1 MQLESLPPSLQK
13 EINGKNYFMLADTM
27 AWLKG
32 KSKPEL
38 ATTYKRRCSDANIIY
53 YKDSNQK
60 GKPRIY
66 VTVDGLKEIVD
77 KTQSV
82 KLDYKRLLGLSSGGT
97 RAEHVFRSLLDGFF
111 SFHNISVETQVACNG
126 YFIDFIIGGSLA
138 VEFDEDGHA
147 SYFNKDEIKR
157 EEAIKKSYSLV
168 RVSDRDN
175 EGLAIAKV
183 YAQYLFTRKLGELK

>member
-1 MQLESLPPSLQK
+1 MKLESLPSHLQK
-13 EINGKNYFMLADTM
+13 EINVVNYFMLADTM

-32 KSKPEL
+32 KDKPEL
-38 ATTYKRRCSDANIIY
+38 ATVYKRKCSTSNIIK
-53 YKDSNQK
+53 YKDNDQK

-66 VTVDGLKEIVD
+66 VNIEGLKEIVD

-97 RAEHVFRSLLDGFF
+97 RSEHVFRSLLDGFF
-111 SFHNISVETQVACNG
+111 GFYGVEVKSQVLHKG
-126 YFIDFIIGGSLA
+126 YFIDFVIDGFLA

-147 SYFNKDEIKR
+147 SYFNEREAKR
-157 EEAIKKSYSLV
+157 EASIKEKYQLV

-175 EGLAIAKV
+175 EGMAIAKV
-183 YAQYLFTRKLGELK
+183 YAEYTRKQKEAIQ

>member
-1 MQLESLPPSLQK
+1 MNLKSLPFYLQK
-13 EINGKNYFMLADTM
+13 EIKGVNYFMLADTM

-32 KSKPEL
+32 KDVPEL
-38 ATTYKRRCSDANIIY
+38 ATTYKRKCSPSNIIK
-53 YKDSNQK
+53 YKDDNQK

-66 VTVDGLKEIVD
+66 VNIDGLKEIVD

-111 SFHNISVETQVACNG
+111 SYHGIEIKSQVACEG
-126 YFIDFIIGGSLA
+126 YFIDFVIGGILA
-138 VEFDEDGHA
+138 VEYDEDGHA
-147 SYFNKDEIKR
+147 SYFNQQEEER
-157 EEAIKKSYSLV
+157 EAAIKTKFNLV

-175 EGLAIAKV
+175 EGLAMARVFAEFK
-183 YAQYLFTRKLGELK
+183 KLGEL